1 MSELKENG
9 LIRNIGLSKAKN
21 FNYENFVSLDQF
33 DVIQDDTNLLS
44 LKSLNKPKENKIIFT
59 ARSPL
64 ASGLLSGKIT
74 SKTIFPKEDHRSGW
88 LNGKRLES
96 LIKRIEA
103 INKITDLELP
113 ELAMRFLFCH
123 KDVDKII
130 FGIKTTEH
138 VDSILI
144 NSRKDTLDNSL
155 IKKLLDL
162 YENDFGL
169 IDESRYEY

>member
-1 MSELKENG
+1 M
-9 LIRNIGLSKAKN
+9 
-21 FNYENFVSLDQF
+21 
-33 DVIQDDTNLLS
+33 
-44 LKSLNKPKENKIIFT
+44 
-59 ARSPL
+59 
-64 ASGLLSGKIT
+64 
-74 SKTIFPKEDHRSGW
+74 
-88 LNGKRLES
+88 ES

-138 VDSILI
+138 VDSILV
-144 NSRKDTLDNSL
+144 NSRKDALDNSL
-155 IKKLLDL
+155 IKKLRDL